1 MPTSVVPAQLCFR
14 EGGTFLWNATLRI
27 PVSASCRY
35 SGKGPVVILK
45 GSDWESLRLW
55 QRNGNAIGLAS
66 PEQAAVLASD
76 AFLQFWRARVHL
88 HERISAWVSEA
99 PPWAA
104 ASCGSWLRGRMSELP
119 GSRPNIN
126 DRVGWHGTSLHYLER
141 VAARGLEDGWNGINV
156 HGVCR
161 MGIYFHVQ
169 ERAHLCLNYSVYS
182 ALEQDSG
189 FLFAPYVQLR
199 SPQSDPR
206 GRMQHVRR
214 GSGRDQEL
222 TYEDVC
228 VVTDIWIH
236 VRHVM
241 EFYAGQA
248 ADQVSAEGQF
258 EQSLE
263 ADPQLPRQTLVAR
276 AAALCRRE

>member
-1 MPTSVVPAQLCFR
+1 VT
-14 EGGTFLWNATLRI
+14 
-27 PVSASCRY
+27 
-35 SGKGPVVILK
+35 LK
-45 GSDWESLRLW
+45 GSDQEALRLW
-55 QRNGNAIGLAS
+55 QRNGNAICLAL
-66 PEQAAVLASD
+66 PQQAARMASD
-76 AFLQFWRARVHL
+76 ALLHFWSARPHLRAR
-88 HERISAWVSEA
+88 ISEWTSEA

-104 ASCGSWLRGRMSELP
+104 ASCGSWLRGRMTELP
-119 GSRPNIN
+119 GSRPNMN
-126 DRVGWHGTSLHYLER
+126 DRVGWHGTSFHYLER
-141 VAARGLEDGWNGINV
+141 VAARGLEAGWNGVNV
-156 HGVCR
+156 HGICR
-161 MGIYFHVQ
+161 LGIYFHVQ
-169 ERAHLCLNYSVYS
+169 ERAHLCLNYTLYS

-189 FLFAPYVQLR
+189 FLFAPFVQLR

-214 GSGRDQEL
+214 GSGQHQEL

-241 EFYAGQA
+241 EFYAGPA

-263 ADPQLPRQTLVAR
+263 ADALLPRQTLVAR
-276 AAALCRRE
+276 AEALCRRE